1 MSKLSKV
8 KSAKTAVKTVKII
21 NNPSSFVSL
30 NDVNFQ
36 NLNLGK
42 SGRSVK
48 LIYDKQSMNMS
59 TNVLYMPF
67 NLNTY
72 KKQWSTYDDY
82 IIDCYIDSGHSDNEY
97 IQKMSQFND
106 VIFDLVKTNL
116 HLFNVPEN
124 EQICFTPFYK
134 DNKTFP
140 KLLKLHLPRDT
151 NGNFMTQFFDENS
164 NKIFVDENNIQTI
177 LSKKSTFKTIINCS
191 KVYMYQNRA
200 GCAWDIMQ
208 LKLVNATKEI
218 AISDSSDNGS
228 ASEEDNTNDNNH
240 IYTQIALID

>member
-8 KSAKTAVKTVKII
+8 KTTVKTVKVM
-21 NNPSSFVSL
+21 NNPTSFVSL

-42 SGRSVK
+42 SGRTVK

-67 NLNTY
+67 NVNTY
-72 KKQWSTYDDY
+72 KKQWSNYDDY
-82 IIDCYIDSGHSDNEY
+82 IIDCYIDNAHSDNEY
-97 IQKMSQFND
+97 IQKMSEFND
-106 VIFDLVKTNL
+106 VIFNLVKTNL

-124 EQICFTPFYK
+124 EQICFTPFYR

-151 NGNFMTQFFDENS
+151 NGNFMTQFFDENY

-191 KVYMYQNRA
+191 KVYVYQNKA
-200 GCAWDIMQ
+200 GCAWDIIQ
-208 LKLVNATKEI
+208 LKLVSSTKEI
-218 AISDSSDNGS
+218 AINNSDCSDNGS
-228 ASEEDNTNDNNH
+228 CSEENNTNEEHLFN
-240 IYTQIALID
+240 AM